1 MMRSMGNHQMYVI
14 SIRNNIVSL
23 HMYSLQANSMDL
35 VSENHAWILPAYYN
49 PNWWRLPSNDSM
61 FESQNGNCSNE
72 KMEEILESVI
82 FIKNTK
88 FPPLVSFGSS

>member
-1 MMRSMGNHQMYVI
+1 MG
-14 SIRNNIVSL
+14 
-23 HMYSLQANSMDL
+23 L

-49 PNWWRLPSNDSM
+49 PNWWRLSSNDSA
-61 FESQNGNCSNE
+61 FDVLERGNCSNE

-88 FPPLVSFGSS
+88 FPPLVN